1 MVWAQVLTTYY
12 VLIIYRYDEEK
23 QSSTCIQIVK
33 LTIIPERG
41 HNRSGCNFVKWCW
54 KKREENE
61 YLLCEIDV
69 EAINSTWK
77 FFLFI
82 HFILLHSLEVCVC
95 VCSYYISW
103 YIYFHDMFPWWKT
116 TMKLLFCLWIVK
128 MMCTLWYFFQPN
140 QEMKTKSLTFNE
152 NRQIFVTDS
161 NKNVVSLLSIKF
173 WDLLK
178 IIHAVGKF
186 YENLERVFSYEV

>member
-1 MVWAQVLTTYY
+1 MINISFKKYIKAIICEIDVTVHYWFEHILLYKMVWAQVLTTYY

-41 HNRSGCNFVKWCW
+41 HSRSGCNFVKWCW

-77 FFLFI
+77 IFLYI

-95 VCSYYISW
+95 VCVRITFPGTYISMTCSHGERPQW
-103 YIYFHDMFPWWKT
+103 NYYSVYELSRWCAHCGI
-116 TMKLLFCLWIVK
+116 
-128 MMCTLWYFFQPN
+128 FF
-140 QEMKTKSLTFNE
+140 
-152 NRQIFVTDS
+152 
-161 NKNVVSLLSIKF
+161 
-173 WDLLK
+173 
-178 IIHAVGKF
+178 
-186 YENLERVFSYEV
+186 

>member
-41 HNRSGCNFVKWCW
+41 HSRNGCNFVKWCW

-69 EAINSTWK
+69 EAINSAWK
-77 FFLFI
+77 IFLFI

-103 YIYFHDMFPWWKT
+103 YIYFHDMFPWWKA

-128 MMCTLWYFFQPN
+128 MMCTLWYFFL
-140 QEMKTKSLTFNE
+140 TKPRNE
-152 NRQIFVTDS
+152 D
-161 NKNVVSLLSIKF
+161 KKF
-173 WDLLK
+173 DFQWK
-178 IIHAVGKF
+178 
-186 YENLERVFSYEV
+186 

>member
-41 HNRSGCNFVKWCW
+41 HSRSGCNFVKWCW
-54 KKREENE
+54 EKREENE

-77 FFLFI
+77 FFLYI

-103 YIYFHDMFPWWKT
+103 YIYFHDMFPWWKA

-128 MMCTLWYFFQPN
+128 MMCTLWYFFL
-140 QEMKTKSLTFNE
+140 TKPRNE
-152 NRQIFVTDS
+152 D
-161 NKNVVSLLSIKF
+161 KKF
-173 WDLLK
+173 DFQWKAD
-178 IIHAVGKF
+178 ICD
-186 YENLERVFSYEV
+186 R

>member
-41 HNRSGCNFVKWCW
+41 HSRSGCNFVKWCW

-95 VCSYYISW
+95 VCVCVRITFPGTYISMTCSHGERPQW
-103 YIYFHDMFPWWKT
+103 NYYSVYELSRWCAHCGIFFNQTKKWRQKVWLSMKIGRYLWQIVIKMWFHYYQSNFGIYWK
-116 TMKLLFCLWIVK
+116 LF
-128 MMCTLWYFFQPN
+128 
-140 QEMKTKSLTFNE
+140 
-152 NRQIFVTDS
+152 RQ
-161 NKNVVSLLSIKF
+161 
-173 WDLLK
+173 
-178 IIHAVGKF
+178 
-186 YENLERVFSYEV
+186 

>member
-1 MVWAQVLTTYY
+1 MINISFKKYIKAIICEIDVTIQYWFEHILLYKMVWAQVLTTYY

-33 LTIIPERG
+33 LTIIPARG
-41 HNRSGCNFVKWCW
+41 HSRSGCNFVKWCW

-77 FFLFI
+77 IFLFI

-103 YIYFHDMFPWWKT
+103 YIYFHDMFPWWKA

-128 MMCTLWYFFQPN
+128 MMCTLWYFFL
-140 QEMKTKSLTFNE
+140 TKPRNE
-152 NRQIFVTDS
+152 D
-161 NKNVVSLLSIKF
+161 KKF
-173 WDLLK
+173 DFQWK
-178 IIHAVGKF
+178 
-186 YENLERVFSYEV
+186 

>member
-41 HNRSGCNFVKWCW
+41 HSRSGCNFVKCCW
-54 KKREENE
+54 EKREENE

-77 FFLFI
+77 FFLYI
-82 HFILLHSLEVCVC
+82 HFILLHGLEVCVC
-95 VCSYYISW
+95 VCVFVLHFLVHI
-103 YIYFHDMFPWWKT
+103 FPWHVPMVKGHNEIIILFMNCQDDVHIVVFFFNQTKKWRQKVWLSMKGRYLWQIVIKMWFHYYQSNFGIYWK
-116 TMKLLFCLWIVK
+116 LF
-128 MMCTLWYFFQPN
+128 
-140 QEMKTKSLTFNE
+140 
-152 NRQIFVTDS
+152 RQ
-161 NKNVVSLLSIKF
+161 
-173 WDLLK
+173 
-178 IIHAVGKF
+178 
-186 YENLERVFSYEV
+186 

>member
-1 MVWAQVLTTYY
+1 MVWAQVLTTYYMY

-41 HNRSGCNFVKWCW
+41 HSRSGCNFVKWCW
-54 KKREENE
+54 EKREENE

-77 FFLFI
+77 FFLYI

-95 VCSYYISW
+95 VRITFPGTYISMTCSHGERPQW
-103 YIYFHDMFPWWKT
+103 NYYSVYELSRWCAHCGI
-116 TMKLLFCLWIVK
+116 
-128 MMCTLWYFFQPN
+128 FF
-140 QEMKTKSLTFNE
+140 
-152 NRQIFVTDS
+152 
-161 NKNVVSLLSIKF
+161 
-173 WDLLK
+173 
-178 IIHAVGKF
+178 
-186 YENLERVFSYEV
+186 